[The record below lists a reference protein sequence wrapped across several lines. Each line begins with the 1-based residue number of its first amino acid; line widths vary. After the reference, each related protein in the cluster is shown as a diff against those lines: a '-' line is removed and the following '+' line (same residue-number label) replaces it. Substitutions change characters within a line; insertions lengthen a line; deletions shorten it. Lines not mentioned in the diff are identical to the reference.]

1 MLSSAA
7 SVNSTRYALLER
19 FKATGLP
26 VEVASGGRTKFNRF
40 ERQIPKT
47 HWLDAACVGDST
59 PNVLHWQRVKPLAI
73 KAMGHGKR
81 QVVNVDAYG
90 FPKGKP
96 KGIPVHP
103 FRTGDIVRAEIP
115 IGKYAGNHLSRIIQ
129 INSDRPKIG
138 IKSKQG
144 DRVSSHTKYLTKIFS
159 ADGYDYG
166 FLKLPERRVTAA
178 QLSPAP

>member
-26 VEVASGGRTKFNRF
+26 VEVASGGPKFNRF

-47 HWLDAACVGDST
+47 HWLDAACVGAST
-59 PNVLHWQRVKPLAI
+59 PEVLRWEAVTPLAI

-90 FPKGKP
+90 FPRGKA
-96 KGIPVHP
+96 KGIPVHS
-103 FRTGDIVRAEIP
+103 FRTGDVVEAKVP
-115 IGKYAGNHLSRIIQ
+115 
-129 INSDRPKIG
+129 
-138 IKSKQG
+138 
-144 DRVSSHTKYLTKIFS
+144 
-159 ADGYDYG
+159 
-166 FLKLPERRVTAA
+166 
-178 QLSPAP
+178 